1 MPIDSVIY
9 SYIEGHE
16 NYPDKAVIIEENAK
30 GDWVYVVLKGQVK
43 VKKKTPKG
51 FVTVYTLKEGE
62 IFGEIALFGKRK
74 GVRTATIVADG
85 PVEIGV
91 LDKVRLDSEFQSLSP
106 QLKSLISTLVSN
118 LGRAINDA
126 CLLAIE

>member
-1 MPIDSVIY
+1 MPVDAVIY
-9 SYIEGHE
+9 SYIVSHE
-16 NYPDKAVIIEENAK
+16 TYQDKAVIIEENAK
-30 GDWVYVVLKGQVK
+30 GDWIYVVLKGQVT

-51 FVTVYTLKEGE
+51 LVTVYTLKEGE

-74 GVRTATIVADG
+74 GIRTASIIADG

-106 QLKSLISTLVSN
+106 QLRGLISTLVSN

-126 CLLAIE
+126 CLLVVG

>member
-43 VKKKTPKG
+43 VIKKTPKG
-51 FVTVYTLKEGE
+51 LVTVYTLKEGD
-62 IFGEIALFGKRK
+62 IFGEVALFGRRR
-74 GVRTATIVADG
+74 GIRTATIVADG
-85 PVEIGV
+85 PVEIAV
-91 LDKVRLDSEFQSLSP
+91 
-106 QLKSLISTLVSN
+106 
-118 LGRAINDA
+118 
-126 CLLAIE
+126 